1 MFFFWRKIVIK
12 VKINI
17 TNMSL
22 QTKIEEKLNQSLK
35 NKDKSIYPT
44 LRLIISGIKNVLI
57 ANRAKEIKELSDQDI
72 IVILKK
78 MVKQRNESCEVYKKA
93 GRIEL
98 LEIETKEIGIIN
110 SFLPKQL
117 SEEDTKRLCEETI
130 KKVGA
135 SSIKDMGKVI
145 GDLKKTHG
153 DILDFS
159 KVGSIIKTVLK

>member
-1 MFFFWRKIVIK
+1 VIK

-22 QTKIEEKLNQSLK
+22 QTKIEEKLNQSLR
-35 NKDKSIYPT
+35 NKDKSVYPT

-57 ANRAKEIKELSDQDI
+57 ANRIKEIKELSDQDI
-72 IVILKK
+72 MVILKK

-135 SSIKDMGKVI
+135 SSIKDMGKVM